1 MPRQSPPSQSPS
13 PSQLPAY
20 AIAFKEDMARRQ
32 QMTADF
38 KPLGITLN
46 FIDAIRGD
54 SLSDATKKAFLNPAR
69 QYRIEHF
76 LQDNAVGCAFC
87 HYQAWQDMLNK
98 NAPYALIFED
108 DALPNKKEIAHIAQ
122 RLHRLTLFSTC
133 LDIVFFDT
141 RRKNIPYIRLA
152 RLDAASTLGVVK
164 YNSFGGYAY
173 FITRHAARH
182 LLTHP
187 NRHIY
192 EVDFHMHHWWRH
204 RCQILYVAPDLFVHN
219 DKKQSSIRY
228 DRDRAWANDYFYH
241 RLARRLNRMGDSLH
255 KRLAFPHYVRQ
266 IRKRLAKGG
275 LELC

>member
-1 MPRQSPPSQSPS
+1 
-13 PSQLPAY
+13 
-20 AIAFKEDMARRQ
+20 MA
-32 QMTADF
+32 ADF

-54 SLSDATKKAFLNPAR
+54 SIDEATKKAFLNPAR
-69 QYRIEHF
+69 QYRMPHF

-98 NAPYALIFED
+98 NAPYALVFED
-108 DALPNKKEIAHIAQ
+108 DALPNKKECTHIAR
-122 RLHRLTLFSTC
+122 RLRRLALLSPH

-141 RRKNIPYIRLA
+141 RRKAIPYIPIA
-152 RLDAASTLGVVK
+152 RLDEGSTLGVVK

-173 FITRHAARH
+173 FITRRAARH
-182 LLTHP
+182 LLIHP

-204 RCQILYVAPDLFVHN
+204 HCQIQSLHVAPDLFVHN
-219 DKKQSSIRY
+219 DKKPSSIRY
-228 DRDRAWANDYFYH
+228 DRDRAWPRDYFYH
-241 RLARRLNRMGDSLH
+241 RLARKLNRTADSLY
-255 KRLAFPHYVRQ
+255 KRLAFPHYVRR